1 MGCSIV
7 YPIFLFFTIYN
18 FFVRLLALHTYM
30 YKLCFKCMLFDK
42 IDDDN

>member
-18 FFVRLLALHTYM
+18 FFVRLLALHICTNFALSACFLI
-30 YKLCFKCMLFDK
+30 KLMV
-42 IDDDN
+42 IN

>member
-7 YPIFLFFTIYN
+7 YPIFLFFTIYII
-18 FFVRLLALHTYM
+18 FCKAASTTYM

-42 IDDDN
+42 IDDN